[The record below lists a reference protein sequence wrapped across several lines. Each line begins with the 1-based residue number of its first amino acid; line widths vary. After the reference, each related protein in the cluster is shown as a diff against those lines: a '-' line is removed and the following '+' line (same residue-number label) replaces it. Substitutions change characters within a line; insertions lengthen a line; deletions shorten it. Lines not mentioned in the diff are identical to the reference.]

1 MSSES
6 YIKETYDYLLE
17 ASKGALNTEHSFA
30 PFGAGITAAGE
41 RTHVHIDP
49 EMNVPTAQDYI
60 AMIVAAFQ
68 RDSLER
74 DLRCAG
80 LAFDGQVRLASGDAA
95 PAVCMHIEVRGGES
109 LEAFVPYVREA
120 PGRVTFFDPIFAPTD
135 SEIFHNR

>member
-1 MSSES
+1 MTSEQW
-6 YIKETYDYLLE
+6 IRETYDYLLE
-17 ASKGALNTEHSFA
+17 ACKGALLQEHSFA
-30 PFGAGITAAGE
+30 PFGAGITVAGE
-41 RTHVHIDP
+41 RTHVHVDP
-49 EMNVPTAQDYI
+49 ALNVPTAQDYI

-68 RDSLER
+68 RDALER

-80 LAFDGQVRLASGDAA
+80 LAFDGQVRLTGEAT

-120 PGRVTFFDPIFAPTD
+120 PGRVSFFDPIFAPTD